1 MKSNKIMLFYF
12 AALPISLCLRFL
24 QLIFTVEPKT
34 GFYIP
39 ESEGM
44 GTVLLIVIL
53 LCSLFVALFA
63 RLTYKQPD
71 DLPKMNIWLS
81 ASSALLSVSI
91 FLETFFADL
100 SLPILGWQNIL
111 LKVLSLACS
120 IYLLAFASSPYLK
133 FKIKPI
139 LSALPVIY
147 SIIRLIC
154 DFTLVSKLA
163 IISDNILLIA
173 VYSLSMFFFLNFAK
187 LYNGIDDDKNYK
199 KILSYGL
206 TLSVLCFTS
215 SIPNL
220 LLGAISS
227 GYNHISLFSSIT
239 VLLIGIFA
247 TVFVFSTD
255 IKN

>member
-1 MKSNKIMLFYF
+1 MKSNKIMILYF
-12 AALPISLCLRFL
+12 VALPVSLGLRIL
-24 QLIFTVEPKT
+24 QLWFTIEPET

-39 ESEGM
+39 ENRGM
-44 GTVLLIVIL
+44 GTALTTLIL
-53 LCSLFVALFA
+53 LCSLFVALFS

-71 DLPKMNIWLS
+71 RLPAGNLGLS
-81 ASSALLSVSI
+81 IVSVLFAVSI
-91 FLETFFADL
+91 ILETFFADL

-111 LKVLSLACS
+111 LKVASAGAA
-120 IYLLAFASSPYLK
+120 IYLSAFATSPI
-133 FKIKPI
+133 FGFEIKPI
-139 LSALPVIY
+139 FATLPVIY

-173 VYSLSMFFFLNFAK
+173 VYSVSMFFFLNFAK
-187 LYNGIDDDKNYK
+187 LYNGIEDDKNYK

-220 LLGAISS
+220 LFSTIFIGF
-227 GYNHISLFSSIT
+227 NHISLITNIT
-239 VLLIGIFA
+239 VLTLGIFA
-247 TVFVFSTD
+247 SAFVFSNNQKD
-255 IKN
+255 

>member
-1 MKSNKIMLFYF
+1 MKYNKIITFYF
-12 AALPISLCLRFL
+12 AALPISLCLRCL
-24 QLIFTVEPKT
+24 QLMFTIEPKT

-39 ESEGM
+39 ESKGM
-44 GTVLLIVIL
+44 GTALLILIL

-63 RLTYKQPD
+63 RLTYKQPEC
-71 DLPKMNIWLS
+71 LPRINIWLS
-81 ASSALLSVSI
+81 LSSVLLAAGIIS
-91 FLETFFADL
+91 ETFFTDL

-111 LKVLSLACS
+111 LKIVSVCTS
-120 IYLLAFASSPYLK
+120 VYLLAFALSPFLG

-139 LSALPVIY
+139 LASLPVIY

-173 VYSLSMFFFLNFAK
+173 VYSVSMFFFLNFAK

-215 SIPNL
+215 SVPNL
-220 LLGAISS
+220 LFSAIFD
-227 GYNHISLFSSIT
+227 GYDHISLFSGIT
-239 VLLIGIFA
+239 VLFIGIFA
-247 TVFVFSTD
+247 TAFVFSFKVKD
-255 IKN
+255 

>member
-139 LSALPVIY
+139 LSTLPVIY

-163 IISDNILLIA
+163 IISDNIFLIA
-173 VYSLSMFFFLNFAK
+173 VYSVSMFFFMNFAK
-187 LYNGIDDDKNYK
+187 LYNGIEDDKNYK

-220 LLGAISS
+220 LFSTIFIGFD
-227 GYNHISLFSSIT
+227 HISLITNIT
-239 VLLIGIFA
+239 VLTLGIFA
-247 TVFVFSTD
+247 SAFVFSNNQKD
-255 IKN
+255 